1 MCWNPKYIVLILF
14 STMITYL
21 SGLFIDVIKKK
32 VSRDYTQK
40 CYIKVGVAV
49 SFLLNLLILF
59 YFKYFEFTITAISRI
74 IGIIGVRISV
84 PAYDVILPVGISFYI
99 FQALGYTMD
108 VYRGVIQAEKNY
120 FRYAHFVAFFHN
132 WWQGLLSIRK
142 FF

>member
-74 IGIIGVRISV
+74 IGIIGV
-84 PAYDVILPVGISFYI
+84 
-99 FQALGYTMD
+99 
-108 VYRGVIQAEKNY
+108 
-120 FRYAHFVAFFHN
+120 
-132 WWQGLLSIRK
+132 
-142 FF
+142 